1 MAILAVNA
9 GSSTLKFSIH
19 PLLHKQ
25 AQPPILTGNIQG
37 LEPGGRPEMGWTL
50 NGQRAHRTLPS
61 SQDNPFGQ
69 ALIALRDL
77 LTGELT
83 LPALQAVAHRVVH
96 GGQHFRSSTVVTPAV
111 LAVLEGLNSLA
122 PLHQPHNLA
131 GIRSFSQTFAHLPQV
146 ACFDTA
152 YHATLPEL
160 EYCFAL
166 PQALSA
172 QGVRRYGFHGLSYQS
187 IMGTL
192 QQHSPRAH
200 GRTLMA
206 HLGNGAS
213 LCAAVQGRSVAT
225 TMGFSALDGLMMGT
239 RCGSIDPGVLLYLLE
254 QGWSH
259 ERIQSLLYK
268 QSGLLG
274 VSGIAADMRTLR
286 ADNNP
291 AARFAIDLF
300 THRIVRS
307 TGELT
312 ASMSGLDVL
321 AFSGGIGENDA
332 LLRAQVCHKLAYL
345 GVRVDEVRNQSS
357 DHQGARPIHTAD
369 SAVEVWVVPTDE
381 GHVAASEAAA
391 LTLPD

>member
-1 MAILAVNA
+1 
-9 GSSTLKFSIH
+9 
-19 PLLHKQ
+19 
-25 AQPPILTGNIQG
+25 
-37 LEPGGRPEMGWTL
+37 
-50 NGQRAHRTLPS
+50 
-61 SQDNPFGQ
+61 
-69 ALIALRDL
+69 
-77 LTGELT
+77 
-83 LPALQAVAHRVVH
+83 
-96 GGQHFRSSTVVTPAV
+96 
-111 LAVLEGLNSLA
+111 
-122 PLHQPHNLA
+122 
-131 GIRSFSQTFAHLPQV
+131 
-146 ACFDTA
+146 
-152 YHATLPEL
+152 
-160 EYCFAL
+160 
-166 PQALSA
+166 
-172 QGVRRYGFHGLSYQS
+172 
-187 IMGTL
+187 
-192 QQHSPRAH
+192 
-200 GRTLMA
+200 
-206 HLGNGAS
+206 
-213 LCAAVQGRSVAT
+213 
-225 TMGFSALDGLMMGT
+225 MGFSALDGLMMGT

-369 SAVEVWVVPTDE
+369 SAVEAW
-381 GHVAASEAAA
+381 AA